1 VSAVNTV
8 TAIAG
13 WSFTV
18 LVLLVVGFQVA
29 LVAGA
34 PWGHLTQ
41 GGAHAGTLPPAGRAV
56 AAASA
61 LILVAIGAVV
71 LVSAGIAL
79 PHLQAAVRPWIW
91 AAVAFSGLSVVAN
104 VATPA
109 LAERALWLPV
119 AILLLIASL
128 VVALRSP

>member
-8 TAIAG
+8 ATIAG
-13 WSFTV
+13 WSFTL

-41 GGAHAGTLPPAGRAV
+41 GGAHVGTLPPAGRAI

-61 LILVAIGAVV
+61 LVLVGIGAVV
-71 LVSAGIAL
+71 LIGAGIAL
-79 PHLQAAVRPWIW
+79 PHLRAAVRPWMW

-104 VATPA
+104 AATTSV
-109 LAERALWLPV
+109 AERTLWLPV
-119 AILLLIASL
+119 AILLLVASL